1 MVERHLLP
9 MRKKELFDRIVL
21 GYFDGISHNHQT
33 ISTFK
38 SDLEFAFGLND
49 LDNPKKG
56 LLFAL
61 VYDKD
66 KHPED
71 IYADY
76 QKFYVLLL

>member
-9 MRKKELFDRIVL
+9 MRKKELFDR
-21 GYFDGISHNHQT
+21 
-33 ISTFK
+33 